1 MTQSSQQYQTF
12 QLPLPNPNA
21 PMVTRVITS
30 GLFPE
35 PIPKGSRG
43 EPLIPP
49 GFPRAEEPLTWVVGQ
64 KHPLDENIQ
73 IVRMFR
79 AEEGVEVYCV
89 GYDNGIRCFLPL
101 HQVRFVEEGMP
112 IDLFIEE
119 LALAESDEE
128 DPEPGEPMNPDT
140 NGGVDPGD
148 PGDQGA
154 PFDDGHQSNPALA

>member
-1 MTQSSQQYQTF
+1 MTQPQPQQY

-35 PIPKGSRG
+35 PAPKGPRG
-43 EPLIPP
+43 ELLLPP
-49 GFPRAEEPLTWVVGQ
+49 GFPRAEEPLMWVVSQ
-64 KHPLDENIQ
+64 KHPLDENIT

-79 AEEGVEVYCV
+79 TEEGVEVYSV
-89 GYDNGIRCFLPL
+89 GYDNGIRSFLPM

-119 LALAESDEE
+119 LAIAESGEE
-128 DPEPGEPMNPDT
+128 EPEPGEPT
-140 NGGVDPGD
+140 DPLGQGD
-148 PGDQGA
+148 PGDTGDQGQ
-154 PFDDGHQSNPALA
+154 FDQNPALA

>member
-1 MTQSSQQYQTF
+1 MTQPSQQQV

-21 PMVTRVITS
+21 PMVTRVITNA
-30 GLFPE
+30 LFPE
-35 PIPKGSRG
+35 ESPKGPRG
-43 EPLIPP
+43 EPLLPP

-64 KHPLDENIQ
+64 KHPLDGNIQ

-89 GYDNGIRCFLPL
+89 GYENGIRCFLPT

-119 LALAESDEE
+119 LAIAESDDDEL
-128 DPEPGEPMNPDT
+128 G
-140 NGGVDPGD
+140 PGD
-148 PGDQGA
+148 PTEPPGPGEGADGSDQGP
-154 PFDDGHQSNPALA
+154 PFDDQQSNPALA

>member
-1 MTQSSQQYQTF
+1 MTQPSQQQTL

-43 EPLIPP
+43 ELLIPP

-112 IDLFIEE
+112 IDLFIDE

-128 DPEPGEPMNPDT
+128 EEPGLGGPMGLPDH
-140 NGGVDPGD
+140 NSSGND

-154 PFDDGHQSNPALA
+154 PFDDHQSNPALA

>member
-1 MTQSSQQYQTF
+1 MTQPTTQQV

-35 PIPKGSRG
+35 PAPKGPRG
-43 EPLIPP
+43 ELLLPP

-64 KHPLDENIQ
+64 KHPLDESIQ

-79 AEEGVEVYCV
+79 TEEGVEVYCV
-89 GYDNGIRCFLPL
+89 GYDNGIRCFLPS

-112 IDLFIEE
+112 IGLFIDE
-119 LALAESDEE
+119 LAMAESDEE
-128 DPEPGEPMNPDT
+128 DPDPGEPTDLPGQND
-140 NGGVDPGD
+140 GGEPGD
-148 PGDQGA
+148 DPSGDHQGNA
-154 PFDDGHQSNPALA
+154 AFT